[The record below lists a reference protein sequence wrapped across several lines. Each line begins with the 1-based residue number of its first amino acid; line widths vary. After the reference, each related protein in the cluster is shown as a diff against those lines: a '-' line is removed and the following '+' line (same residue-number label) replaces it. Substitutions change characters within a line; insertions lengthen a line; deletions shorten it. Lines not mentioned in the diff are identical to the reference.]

1 MKNKKGIKMT
11 KELLR
16 EELNKFLN
24 DEEIKNL
31 QKYIKNIKEEE
42 NSKFNI
48 FKVLKLDN
56 HEIRHSNF
64 LAWLLNPNENH
75 NLGDKFLKRFLEE
88 ANIDTSNIDTTSM
101 NIKTEVC
108 TNEQRRIDLLLYT
121 NDFVC
126 VIENKY
132 GSIEHGGQCQDY
144 KKFIEKY
151 SKFKDYN
158 NQKYIFLD
166 INLPTEEQ
174 LTKALNCYNPITYKE
189 VYYILLDL
197 LKSMNQNDNAT
208 QSIKQYT
215 DILKEKYTMLDKET
229 KNKCREIYSKYKDV
243 FNLMKEYTSEFQND
257 IFDIMREVVKDE
269 KMNLQNADAKDFG
282 YNGKNYCVVR
292 FIPKEII
299 NNESLKISN
308 NITNYSLFFA
318 LEFKEKLVLSIYSI
332 KPENKWINHFKK
344 DIEIFSKSN
353 DEIISTIETE
363 INSLREKFNSIAQS
377 K

>member
-1 MKNKKGIKMT
+1 MINYTT
-11 KELLR
+11 KEN
-16 EELNKFLN
+16 LNKFLN
-24 DEEIKNL
+24 DEAIKNL
-31 QKYIKNIKEEE
+31 NEYIKRIKNEER
-42 NSKFNI
+42 SKFNI

-64 LAWLLNPNENH
+64 LAWLLNPKENH

-88 ANIDTSNIDTTSM
+88 ALKEKNILNDTSDVI
-101 NIKTEVC
+101 IETEYF
-108 TNEQRRIDLLLYT
+108 THENRRIDILIHSEKS
-121 NDFVC
+121 NFVC

-132 GSIEHGGQCQDY
+132 GSDEHDEQCKHY
-144 KKFIEKY
+144 KEFIEKY
-151 SKFKDYN
+151 SKFKDYK
-158 NQKYIFLD
+158 NQKYVFLD
-166 INLPTEEQ
+166 INLPAEEQ
-174 LTKALNCYNPITYKE
+174 LTKALDCYNPITYKDI
-189 VYYILLDL
+189 YFILLEL
-197 LKSMNQNDNAT
+197 LKLMNQDNNVT

-243 FNLMKEYTSEFQND
+243 FNLMKDYTSEFQND

-269 KMNLQNADAKDFG
+269 KMNLQNADAEDFG

-292 FIPKEII
+292 FIPNEII
-299 NNESLKISN
+299 NNENLKISN

-344 DIEIFSKSN
+344 DIEILSKSN
-353 DEIISTIETE
+353 DEIFSTIETE
-363 INSLREKFNSIAQS
+363 INSILEKFNSIAQNQ
-377 K
+377 

>member
-1 MKNKKGIKMT
+1 MT
-11 KELLR
+11 KKLLQ
-16 EELNKFLN
+16 EELNKFLS
-24 DEEIKNL
+24 DDKVKSL

-88 ANIDTSNIDTTSM
+88 VNIDTSNIDTTSM

-132 GSIEHGGQCQDY
+132 GSDEHGGQCQDY

-208 QSIKQYT
+208 QSIKQYAT
-215 DILKEKYTMLDKET
+215 ILKEKYTIMDEKTKEQCQNLYAEYGTIFDTMLEYQENLYIDIHKTMKKFLEKYNSEYVNVDNEDIKAKGIGYVDKT
-229 KNKCREIYSKYKDV
+229 HKQSGIRFVPKNVYDE
-243 FNLMKEYTSEFQND
+243 NKEYSANKTT
-257 IFDIMREVVKDE
+257 IYPV
-269 KMNLQNADAKDFG
+269 
-282 YNGKNYCVVR
+282 
-292 FIPKEII
+292 
-299 NNESLKISN
+299 
-308 NITNYSLFFA
+308 FFA
-318 LEFKEKLVLSIYSI
+318 LEYNKKLSLRIVFVDNRENWHTEKAVQINFAQQ
-332 KPENKWINHFKK
+332 ENKI
-344 DIEIFSKSN
+344 I
-353 DEIISTIETE
+353 DEIYKESNNLIDELKNLI
-363 INSLREKFNSIAQS
+363 
-377 K
+377 

>member
-1 MKNKKGIKMT
+1 MT